1 MSPALVVVVAV
12 AALASFAQG
21 VTGFGFALI
30 AVPFLV
36 LVVDVREAVV
46 MSTLLGLVNVAL
58 LAVRVWRAT
67 PWNTVAWLLLGSF
80 AGMPVGLAVLV
91 LMPEDGLRITV
102 GVVTVA
108 MAAAVASGWRV
119 PSTGALS
126 ELAVG
131 VVSGVLRTSTSM
143 SGPPVVLYLQG
154 RGQAPDAFRA
164 AMAMFFLVGGV
175 VSIGAFA
182 GAHVVT
188 RRALALSGAALPAV
202 YLSNLAG
209 DRLAR
214 RFDATTFRRLALA
227 LLVVTA
233 LSGAG
238 SSLQRI
244 LAG

>member
-58 LAVRVWRAT
+58 LALRVWRAT
-67 PWNTVAWLLLGSF
+67 PWKTVVWLLLGSF
-80 AGMPVGLAVLV
+80 TGMPLGLAVLV
-91 LMPEDGLRITV
+91 FMPEDGLRLTV

-108 MAAAVASGWRV
+108 MAAAVASGLRV

-154 RGQAPDAFRA
+154 RGQAPHAFRA
-164 AMAMFFLVGGV
+164 AMTTFFLAGGV

-202 YLSNLAG
+202 YLANLAG

-214 RFDATTFRRLALA
+214 RFDATTFRRLVLA

-238 SSLQRI
+238 SSLQRL